1 MYKVFVNDKPI
12 ILTDSLKNENN
23 YPVYI
28 FNEIVID
35 EVLHKLRRGNLKGIN
50 LFCSNLPIDW
60 SLFQKEFKVVYAGG
74 GLVVNPTKEILFI
87 FRSNVWDLPKGR
99 VEKGES
105 IEETAIREVEEECG
119 VKGLTLIKP
128 LIVTYHLFYMD
139 NIQQM
144 KVTDWFLM
152 DIDYNEQLTPQLEEG
167 ITEVVFK
174 NPTQV
179 KEAMSNTYA
188 NIQLVI
194 ESYSNDVE

>member
-12 ILTDSLKNENN
+12 ILTDSLKNDNN
-23 YPVYI
+23 FPVYI

-35 EVLHKLRRGNLKGIN
+35 EVLHKLRRGNLQGVN

-60 SLFQKEFKVVYAGG
+60 GLFQQEFKVVHAGG
-74 GLVVNPTKEILFI
+74 GLVVNPKKEILFI
-87 FRSNVWDLPKGR
+87 FRNNVWDLPKGR

-105 IEETAIREVEEECG
+105 IEEAAVREVEEECG
-119 VKGLTLIKP
+119 VRGLTLIKP
-128 LIVTYHLFYMD
+128 LIITHHLFYMD

-144 KVTDWFLM
+144 KITDWFLM
-152 DIDYNEQLTPQLEEG
+152 DLDYTEQLTPQLEEG

-174 NPTQV
+174 NPAQI

-194 ESYSNDVE
+194 DMYSNDAK